1 MQEHGAGRPP
11 GVVVIRTRPS
21 RPVTIVLAFLT
32 LLWVLSLAGS
42 ESAQPS
48 TSGRVAAG
56 VIFGVLILL
65 SVGGWFALNRNRR
78 QLEVGRDAIVSR
90 PAAKNKPPLTLTS
103 GDGDTLRILPKFT
116 LYGKVR
122 QPRLIFLG
130 RGGFI
135 LLDGFPLE
143 GGFPLDEV
151 RGACEAQGWRLDGDR
166 SLAVRDVQSWLH
178 RGHSVEAVQLLELFG
193 PFPSAAADGEPHI
206 GLVAGVFEDVGD
218 KLIRSARSSA
228 RDAYRRAANAQR
240 AFAGYARSEREI
252 AARMAEA
259 DRIEGKARG

>member
-1 MQEHGAGRPP
+1 VQEHGAGRPP
-11 GVVVIRTRPS
+11 AVVVIRTRPS

-42 ESAQPS
+42 ESAQTS

-90 PAAKNKPPLTLTS
+90 PAAKNRPPLTLTS

-151 RGACEAQGWRLDGDR
+151 RRACEAQGWRLDGDR

-193 PFPSAAADGEPHI
+193 PFPSAAADGEPHT

>member
-11 GVVVIRTRPS
+11 GAVVIRTRPS
-21 RPVTIVLAFLT
+21 RTVTVVLA
-32 LLWVLSLAGS
+32 LLALVWVLALAGS

-56 VIFGVLILL
+56 VIFGVLTLL
-65 SVGGWFALNRNRR
+65 TVAGWSALNRSRR

-90 PAAKNKPPLTLTS
+90 PAAKNKPPLTLTRS
-103 GDGDTLRILPKFT
+103 DGDTLRILPKFT
-116 LYGKVR
+116 LYRMVR
-122 QPRLIFLG
+122 QPRLLFLG

-135 LLDGFPLE
+135 LLDGFALE

-151 RGACEAQGWRLDGDR
+151 TRACEAQGWRLDGDS

-178 RGHSVEAVQLLELFG
+178 RGHSVEAVQLLQLFG
-193 PFPSAAADGEPHI
+193 PFPSAAVDDEPHI

-218 KLIRSARSSA
+218 KLIRGARSSA

-240 AFAGYARSEREI
+240 AFAGYARSEGETV
-252 AARMAEA
+252 ARMAEA
-259 DRIEGKARG
+259 DRIEGKARE